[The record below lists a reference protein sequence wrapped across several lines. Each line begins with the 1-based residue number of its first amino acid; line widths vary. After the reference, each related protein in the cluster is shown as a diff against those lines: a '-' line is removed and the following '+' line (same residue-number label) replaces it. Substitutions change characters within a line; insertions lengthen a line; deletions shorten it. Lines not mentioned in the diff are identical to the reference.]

1 VKVRLLS
8 VFIVVSTAIGSGVS
22 VLSTDSLASAA
33 GTSSASSQYLNGPSH
48 SSYYPSATSI
58 TPQAIAAGNLQPLW
72 RWSVPASPNSG
83 HSSMLASPAIVN
95 GVIYI
100 GANDGYFYAV
110 SESSRSVLWSQ
121 FIGIDTGKPNG
132 SCGTGTAGIIS
143 TAAVVT
149 DPTTGK
155 LTVYVNG
162 PDGNLY
168 ALNAATGKIVW
179 KSVVDTPSTL
189 VNDYYAWG
197 SPLVVN
203 GKVYIGIS
211 SECDAPLVPGGLDA
225 FNQSTGAL
233 LATWNSVPA
242 GALGG
247 SIWSSAAALSNGAVI
262 ATTGNAN
269 TATQPPHNESI
280 VRLGGTNL
288 QLLDS
293 WQLPTSQVVTDA
305 DFGASPAIFTAVIN
319 GVSTTMVGACN
330 KNGIFYALA
339 ANHLNAGPVWQTR
352 LTRPY
357 ITGNQECIAGAVWNG
372 TSLIVSGGDQ
382 TTINGNSYLG
392 SVRALNPATGA
403 PLWQTGLP
411 GSVVGTPTEDGS
423 GVLAV
428 PLYLADQPADWG
440 YYFLNAATGS
450 VIGRITLPNS
460 YSFAQPIFT
469 GNDVM
474 VEVNGSTPALEAYGV
489 TAPGPKITSVSPTPV
504 PLGKSRTVTL
514 TGSGF
519 SGTPQVFVSGTG
531 VTATSVKVVSPT
543 SLTVQ
548 VAATL
553 TAGTGYGDISVIEPG
568 SPNPIADTC
577 HSCITIGAPPTSP
590 TVTSV
595 SPPSLAPGQ
604 SGASITVSGTGF
616 VFGATVTTVSGI
628 SLSTT
633 TWLSATG
640 LGVTASVD
648 PSVAPGTYNVVV
660 TNPDGTSA
668 TCVNCLTVT

>member
-1 VKVRLLS
+1 
-8 VFIVVSTAIGSGVS
+8 
-22 VLSTDSLASAA
+22 
-33 GTSSASSQYLNGPSH
+33 
-48 SSYYPSATSI
+48 
-58 TPQAIAAGNLQPLW
+58 
-72 RWSVPASPNSG
+72 
-83 HSSMLASPAIVN
+83 MLASPAIVN
-95 GVIYI
+95 GVVYI

-110 SESSRSVLWSQ
+110 SETTRAVLWSQ
-121 FIGIDTGKPNG
+121 FIGIDTDKPNG
-132 SCGTGTAGIIS
+132 GCGTGTAGIIS

-149 DPTTGK
+149 DPATGK

-168 ALNAATGKIVW
+168 AFNATTGKIVW
-179 KSVVDTPSTL
+179 KSVVDKPSTL

-211 SECDAPLVPGGLDA
+211 SECDMPLVPGGLDA

-233 LATWNSVPA
+233 LDTWNSVPA
-242 GALGG
+242 GDLGG
-247 SIWSSAAALSNGAVI
+247 SIWSSAAALSTGSII

-280 VRLGGTNL
+280 VRLSGTNL
-288 QLLDS
+288 ALLDS
-293 WQLPTSQVVTDA
+293 WQLPTSQVITDA
-305 DFGASPAIFTAVIN
+305 DFGASPTIFTAVIN

-330 KNGIFYALA
+330 KNGIFYALN
-339 ANHLNAGPVWQTR
+339 ANQLSAGPVWQTR
-352 LTRPY
+352 LTAPY
-357 ITGNQECIAGAVWNG
+357 ITGNRECIAAAVWNG
-372 TSLIVSGGDQ
+372 TSLIASGGDQ
-382 TTINGNSYLG
+382 TTINGNSYPG

-403 PLWQTGLP
+403 LLWQTGLP
-411 GSVVGTPTEDGS
+411 GTVVGTPTEDGS

-428 PLYLADQPADWG
+428 QLYDADQAADCG

-450 VIGRITLPNS
+450 VIGRITLPNAA
-460 YSFAQPIFT
+460 SFGQPIFT
-469 GNDVM
+469 GNSLV
-474 VEVNGSTPALEAYGV
+474 VEVNGSTPGLVDYGV
-489 TAPGPKITSVSPTPV
+489 TTPGPKITKVSPTTV
-504 PLGKSRTVTL
+504 PLGKSQSVTL

-519 SGTPQVFVSGTG
+519 SGKPQVFVSGTG
-531 VTATSVKVVSPT
+531 VTVSSVKLVSPT

-548 VAATL
+548 VAVNLA
-553 TAGTGYGDISVIEPG
+553 AGTGYDGISVIEPG

-595 SPPSLAPGQ
+595 SPSSLAQGQ
-604 SGASITVSGTGF
+604 SGASVTVSGTGF

-628 SLSTT
+628 TITTT
-633 TWLSATG
+633 TWLSANA
-640 LGVTASVD
+640 LGVTASVGL
-648 PSVAPGTYNVVV
+648 SVAPGSYNVVV